1 MVEQLKQEHGD
12 NLNVEW
18 LPYLL
23 RPDMPEEGQ
32 PLPEYVQQKRDMFEG
47 RLKAMAEAGGLPF
60 VQHEHSP
67 NPRRAHE
74 CTEYARE
81 HDQHEAYHKI
91 IFRKLYGENKDIHA
105 WTELRD
111 AAVESGL
118 DPDDMQRRVE
128 TGEYREVVESLIA
141 EAQAIGV
148 QGVPFYI
155 VNNKYGISGA
165 QPLDVFQRAIAMSQQ
180 QELPKE

>member
-1 MVEQLKQEHGD
+1 VVEQLKAEYGKD
-12 NLNVEW
+12 NVEVEW

-23 RPDMPEEGQ
+23 RPSMPEGGE
-32 PLPEYVQQKRDMFEG
+32 PLPEYVQQKRGQLEG
-47 RLKAMAEAGGLPF
+47 RLKQMAAAGGLDF
-60 VQHEHSP
+60 VQFERSP

-81 HDQHEAYHKI
+81 HGKGELFHQRAFDY
-91 IFRKLYGENKDIHA
+91 LYGQGKDISDWA
-105 WTELRD
+105 ILR
-111 AAVESGL
+111 AAASEAGL
-118 DPDDMQRRVE
+118 DPDDMQRRVQA
-128 TGEYREVVESLIA
+128 GEYREAVDSLIA

-165 QPLDVFQRAIAMSQQ
+165 QPVDVFRRAINMSRQASS
-180 QELPKE
+180 E

>member
-1 MVEQLKQEHGD
+1 MVEQIKAEYGRD
-12 NLNVEW
+12 NVEVEW

-23 RPDMPEEGQ
+23 RPDMPEQGQ
-32 PLPEYVQQKRDMFEG
+32 PLPSYVQQKRGQTEP
-47 RLKAMAEAGGLPF
+47 RLKQMAAAGGLDF
-60 VQHEHSP
+60 IQHEHSP

-81 HDQHEAYHKI
+81 MGKHEAFHKI
-91 IFRKLYGENKDIHA
+91 VFRKLYGEDKDIHDWA
-105 WTELRD
+105 ELRD
-111 AAVESGL
+111 AANEAAGL

-128 TGEYREVVESLIA
+128 AGEYREAVDSLIA

-155 VNNKYGISGA
+155 VNRKYGISGA
-165 QPLDVFQRAIAMSQQ
+165 QPIDVFRRAISISQQ
-180 QELPKE
+180 AQ

>member
-1 MVEQLKQEHGD
+1 MVEQLRQEHGD
-12 NLNVEW
+12 NLKVEW

-32 PLPEYVQQKRDMFEG
+32 PLPAYVQQKRDVFEG
-47 RLKAMAEAGGLPF
+47 RLKAMAAAGGLDF

-81 HDQHEAYHKI
+81 MGKHVAYHKI
-91 IFRKLYGENKDIHA
+91 VFRKLYGEDKDIHA
-105 WTELRD
+105 WSELRD
-111 AAVESGL
+111 AAVEAGL

-128 TGEYREVVESLIA
+128 AGEFHEVVDGLIA
-141 EAQAIGV
+141 EAHAIGV

-165 QPLDVFQRAIAMSQQ
+165 QPIDVFHRAIAMSA
-180 QELPKE
+180 E

>member
-1 MVEQLKQEHGD
+1 MVEQIKSEYGVD
-12 NLNVEW
+12 NVKVEW

-23 RPDMPEEGQ
+23 RPDMPEDGQ
-32 PLPEYVQQKRDMFEG
+32 PLPAYVQAKRDQFEG
-47 RLKAMAEAGGLPF
+47 RLKAMAASGGLPF

-81 HDQHEAYHKI
+81 HGQHEPFHRI
-91 IFRKLYGENKDIHA
+91 VFRKLYGEDKDIHA
-105 WTELRD
+105 WAELRD
-111 AAVESGL
+111 AAAEAGL

-128 TGEYREVVESLIA
+128 DGEFREAVEGLIA
-141 EAQAIGV
+141 EAHALGV

-165 QPLDVFQRAIAMSQQ
+165 QPVEMFRRAITLST
-180 QELPKE
+180 QEGG

>member
-1 MVEQLKQEHGD
+1 VVEQIKAEYGKD
-12 NLNVEW
+12 NVEVEW

-23 RPDMPEEGQ
+23 RPHMPEEGQ
-32 PLPEYVQQKRDMFEG
+32 PLPAYVQQKRDQFEG
-47 RLKAMAEAGGLPF
+47 RLKAMAEAGGLNF

-81 HDQHEAYHKI
+81 QGRHETFHKI
-91 IFRKLYGENKDIHA
+91 VFRKLYGEDKDIHDWA
-105 WTELRD
+105 ELR
-111 AAVESGL
+111 AAATEAGL

-128 TGEYREVVESLIA
+128 GGEYREAVDNLIA

-165 QPLDVFQRAIAMSQQ
+165 QPIDVFRRAIGMSRQ
-180 QELPKE
+180 

>member
-1 MVEQLKQEHGD
+1 MVEQLKQQHGK

-23 RPDMPEEGQ
+23 RPDMPEEGM
-32 PLPEYVQQKRDMFEG
+32 PLPEYVQQKRVQLEG
-47 RLKAMAEAGGLPF
+47 RLQQMAAAGGLPF

-81 HDQHEAYHKI
+81 MGKHEAFHKI
-91 IFRKLYGENKDIHA
+91 IFRKLYGEDKDIHA
-105 WTELRD
+105 WVELRD

-118 DPDDMQRRVE
+118 DPDDLQHRVE
-128 TGEYREVVESLIA
+128 TGEFREVVDSLIA
-141 EAQAIGV
+141 EAQTIGV

-180 QELPKE
+180 QDI